1 MRLDTAVRIVNYPIT
16 KMLLKNNIGYID
28 KLKKSRLKILLQKSS
43 ISDDDQQQ
51 QQQQDQQQ
59 QQRPYQ
65 RFCNL
70 QFWLQSFIFLFW
82 LIRGIVILL
91 ISDGSVSATILGSV
105 FNLLKIVRIYPELV
119 AFHFAIKDFLCH
131 LIIYGRYKR
140 FRFYQCIIA
149 YCHQIYNPYLN
160 DEQNNLIKQSYI
172 DTIRLYLDEKK
183 LTEICLFIKERFHG
197 HCHIVCG
204 TTVII
209 GITGIYSILVFVPYG
224 HIMVL
229 CGLVKSIQNE
239 KQMKNFNRKFS
250 SSKIRSHLLAQS
262 DLFDEIR
269 TMNEFWRSYLSITIT
284 VYIILSCLSLYIV
297 ALTNVLLSMKIFFIA
312 IFIQPIAIIL
322 LLTLTSANLCFKIF
336 QLHKRYYTML
346 ASLHSVRHVN
356 RWKFK
361 LMSSLEIINSKTT
374 GFTLNNQVMI
384 DYKAI
389 GMVIANTTTLFIL
402 VAQNLK
408 NNQQ

>member
-209 GITGIYSILVFVPYG
+209 GITGCLVFFAINPMDNNFHLFGHSYMLYG
-224 HIMVL
+224 LYNLFYPGFCAIWSYYGFMWTSNLLTYFCIVCQIL
-229 CGLVKSIQNE
+229 KAKSIQNE
-239 KQMKNFNRKFS
+239 KQMKNFK
-250 SSKIRSHLLAQS
+250 
-262 DLFDEIR
+262 
-269 TMNEFWRSYLSITIT
+269 
-284 VYIILSCLSLYIV
+284 
-297 ALTNVLLSMKIFFIA
+297 
-312 IFIQPIAIIL
+312 
-322 LLTLTSANLCFKIF
+322 
-336 QLHKRYYTML
+336 
-346 ASLHSVRHVN
+346 
-356 RWKFK
+356 
-361 LMSSLEIINSKTT
+361 
-374 GFTLNNQVMI
+374 
-384 DYKAI
+384 
-389 GMVIANTTTLFIL
+389 
-402 VAQNLK
+402 
-408 NNQQ
+408 

>member
-408 NNQQ
+408 NNQ